1 MSVDFA
7 AADAARQVIRAYLSR
22 QHFDDIDR
30 SCPLVAVPSDVARGD
45 PTVKRVFEEV
55 FKAMVDLFRK
65 GLRRNDADGRRRA
78 LAMAGICV
86 GGMVVARA
94 RRRRLCRFP
103 ARGLDDLRASPGGL
117 VGSAQS
123 RPGPARNRT
132 ALIRSSCLPVR
143 NQVFGGQ
150 GPELQTVCDHGSPV
164 LWRVFRRC
172 GEGAVTSEPHAARSS
187 TSILRATSSS
197 PAR

>member
-1 MSVDFA
+1 VSVDFA
-7 AADAARQVIRAYLSR
+7 AADAAQQVIRAYLSR

-94 RRRRLCRFP
+94 LADGDFADSLREASMTFALRL
-103 ARGLDDLRASPGGL
+103 GGWS
-117 VGSAQS
+117 GAPS
-123 RPGPARNRT
+123 RGPARRGT
-132 ALIRSSCLPVR
+132 GR
-143 NQVFGGQ
+143 
-150 GPELQTVCDHGSPV
+150 H
-164 LWRVFRRC
+164 
-172 GEGAVTSEPHAARSS
+172 
-187 TSILRATSSS
+187 
-197 PAR
+197 